1 MFTLL
6 VHKAQVY
13 TIGKFFGTKMTLY
26 EPNGR
31 DIEEINIGENNK
43 PHLFDITGGE
53 REGGLSFH
61 LKIGDNYFE
70 VEIDHVLSN
79 AVLLRCKYL
88 LISLYKS
95 LHFLKKKLNLP
106 VCKFACL

>member
-1 MFTLL
+1 M
-6 VHKAQVY
+6 K
-13 TIGKFFGTKMTLY
+13 LY

-70 VEIDHVLSN
+70 AEIDHVLRN
-79 AVLLRCKYL
+79 AVVLRCK
-88 LISLYKS
+88 KWKQFQCQA
-95 LHFLKKKLNLP
+95 FLGGVP
-106 VCKFACL
+106 GS

>member
-13 TIGKFFGTKMTLY
+13 TIGKFFRTKMTLY

-31 DIEEINIGENNK
+31 DIEEINIGENHK

-61 LKIGDNYFE
+61 LKIGENYFE
-70 VEIDHVLSN
+70 AEIDHVLSN
-79 AVLLRCKYL
+79 AVLLRCKKEQL
-88 LISLYKS
+88 LKCRAR
-95 LHFLKKKLNLP
+95 HKLKIDPNMHRTTK
-106 VCKFACL
+106 

>member
-1 MFTLL
+1 M
-6 VHKAQVY
+6 K
-13 TIGKFFGTKMTLY
+13 LY

-61 LKIGDNYFE
+61 FKLGDKFFE
-70 VEIDHVLSN
+70 AEIADILSN
-79 AVLLRCKYL
+79 AVILRCKKRQL
-88 LISLYKS
+88 LKCLARHK
-95 LHFLKKKLNLP
+95 LKIDPKFIVREKNGTVLAKLAPLWKDAHQ
-106 VCKFACL
+106 VHD